1 MALSYCG
8 GDPEITFTTSNHGVP
23 LADANALLGATYFV
37 DLGSIKFTSGENV
50 SDILLSIF
58 ARDVMLQVTDVSST
72 ALSFRFAV
80 AKEVGGVSQQDMC
93 YRTLEQS
100 DVLFDT
106 NPLFTFDTD
115 LLEFDAFAA
124 MLRLRNLSLEG
135 SVAPDV
141 LSLAGVRFSL
151 VLDVREVT
159 EMMGVENYEE
169 VCSLAANVG
178 TECEACVH
186 DGVTACIPVEG
197 TGLTGRLVSGDLTE
211 IAEMNTH
218 EECEKTE
225 QE

>member
-1 MALSYCG
+1 MQTRYS
-8 GDPEITFTTSNHGVP
+8 VP
-23 LADANALLGATYFV
+23 PILLIW
-37 DLGSIKFTSGENV
+37 GSVKFTSGENV

-124 MLRLRNLSLEG
+124 MLRLRNLSL
-135 SVAPDV
+135 
-141 LSLAGVRFSL
+141 
-151 VLDVREVT
+151 
-159 EMMGVENYEE
+159 
-169 VCSLAANVG
+169 
-178 TECEACVH
+178 
-186 DGVTACIPVEG
+186 
-197 TGLTGRLVSGDLTE
+197 GLGRARRIESRWCALFTCFGRT
-211 IAEMNTH
+211 
-218 EECEKTE
+218 
-225 QE
+225 